1 MNILEVFNNKLLWAA
16 VLSWFVA
23 QALKI
28 LVTLIEDHRF
38 DITKL
43 WASGGMPSSHSSFVM
58 ALTTGVGQQVGFNS
72 MEFAICMVFSFIVMY
87 DAANVRL
94 EAGKQAVI
102 INQIIKVLENPNLN
116 SEQRLKEI
124 LGHTPLQVVA
134 GCLLGITIG
143 LLCYM

>member
-1 MNILEVFNNKLLWAA
+1 MNILEVFNNKLLWVA

-94 EAGKQAVI
+94 EAGKQAVF

>member
-1 MNILEVFNNKLLWAA
+1 MNILEVFNNKLLWVA